1 MLLLNT
7 IRTQYPPLHMALMAG
22 SDGDGMHETIEEF
35 RMPNMDKNSSAK
47 FYLLYSKFFAF
58 SAFLINHQPIYP
70 V

>member
-1 MLLLNT
+1 
-7 IRTQYPPLHMALMAG
+7 MAG